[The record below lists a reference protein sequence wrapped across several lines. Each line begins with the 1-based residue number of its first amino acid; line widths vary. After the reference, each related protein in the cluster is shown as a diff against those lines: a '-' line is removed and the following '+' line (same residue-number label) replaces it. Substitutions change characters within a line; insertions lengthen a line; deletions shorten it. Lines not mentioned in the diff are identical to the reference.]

1 MSEIFIILPILQ
13 RSKLR
18 HRDAKACV
26 QDHTDDRCQNQ
37 PLTRIQRFD
46 PHSICLRTKGFTVP
60 FTPCLVPQPSSSP
73 HFTGEGKSETL
84 GMHEKSLKVPQPV
97 REEFPT
103 VQTQGSQ
110 LPQQRLFP
118 PFLVLEA
125 ARVANGPS

>member
-26 QDHTDDRCQNQ
+26 QDHTDDCCQNQ
-37 PLTRIQRFD
+37 LFNSDPECLD
-46 PHSICLRTKGFTVP
+46 PHSIYYVP
-60 FTPCLVPQPSSSP
+60 RAALFHLHLVLSHIHP
-73 HFTGEGKSETL
+73 GEETETL

-103 VQTQGSQ
+103 VQAQGSQ

-118 PFLVLEA
+118 PPFLVL
-125 ARVANGPS
+125 RLQG